1 VILKRRGELELMA
14 EAGAIN
20 RAALEAAAAAIKP
33 GVTTAEL
40 NRLAER
46 AILSRGGKP
55 ANKGYHGFP
64 ATLCISV
71 NDVVVHGFPSER
83 RLARGDIVSL
93 DLGTFYRGYA
103 ADMAATYP
111 VGEVSAEARRLLS
124 TAERALYAGIAAAQ
138 VGHRLGDISAA
149 VQNAVEAAGL
159 WVVREFVG
167 HGLGRDYHEAP
178 ELPNYG
184 RAGTGSRLRPGLV
197 LAIEPMVTLRRTE
210 VVIADDGWTARA
222 ADGSLAAH
230 FEHTVAITADGPH
243 ILTAPQG
250 AVAAP
255 GGGVH
260 GPS

>member
-1 VILKRRGELELMA
+1 MILKRSGELTVMA

-20 RAALEAAAAAIKP
+20 RAALEAAAAAIAP

-40 NRLAER
+40 NRVAER
-46 AILSRGGKP
+46 AILSRGGTP

-64 ATLCISV
+64 ATLCTSV

-83 RLARGDIVSL
+83 RLAQGDIVSL
-93 DLGTFYRGYA
+93 DIGTFYRGYA
-103 ADMAATYP
+103 ADMAKTYP
-111 VGEVSAEARRLLS
+111 VGEVSVEAQRLLS
-124 TAERALYAGIAAAQ
+124 TTEQALSAGIAAAQ
-138 VGHRLGDISAA
+138 AGRRLGDISAA
-149 VQNAVEAAGL
+149 IQQVVEAAGF

-184 RAGTGSRLRPGLV
+184 RAGTGPLLRPGLV

-210 VVIADDGWTARA
+210 VVIADDGWTAFT

-230 FEHTVAITADGPH
+230 FEHTVAITADGPRV
-243 ILTAPQG
+243 LTAPE
-250 AVAAP
+250 AVAA

-260 GPS
+260 GSS